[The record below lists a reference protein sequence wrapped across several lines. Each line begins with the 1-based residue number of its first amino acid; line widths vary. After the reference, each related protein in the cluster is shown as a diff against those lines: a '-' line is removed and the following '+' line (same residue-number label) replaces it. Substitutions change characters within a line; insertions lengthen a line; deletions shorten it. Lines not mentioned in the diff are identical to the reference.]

1 MPQEK
6 KKTFLVAL
14 LKRIRKNCNVVDF
27 VLVVVVFA
35 VVV

>member
-6 KKTFLVAL
+6 KIKTFLVAL

-27 VLVVVVFA
+27 VLVIFA